1 MCQRKIF
8 IHHRCSH
15 KITELVE
22 QCGSVECRT
31 VTDVGVITNKYPCAV
46 LESSVGIA
54 DFAFQARD
62 GSA

>member
-8 IHHRCSH
+8 IHHRCGH

-31 VTDVGVITNKYPCAV
+31 VTDVGVITNKYPCAPP
-46 LESSVGIA
+46 SSISVA
-54 DFAFQARD
+54 VATPPPPPPPP
-62 GSA
+62 